1 MKELYIKIS
10 RKVELF
16 NKLVSSYCPV
26 KRTHKSLIFYK
37 QGYNRSEIPVTKEN
51 IEYCLG
57 RLLS

>member
-1 MKELYIKIS
+1 MKELYIKFS

-37 QGYNRSEIPVTKEN
+37 QGYNRSEIPVTREN
-51 IEYCLG
+51 IV
-57 RLLS
+57 